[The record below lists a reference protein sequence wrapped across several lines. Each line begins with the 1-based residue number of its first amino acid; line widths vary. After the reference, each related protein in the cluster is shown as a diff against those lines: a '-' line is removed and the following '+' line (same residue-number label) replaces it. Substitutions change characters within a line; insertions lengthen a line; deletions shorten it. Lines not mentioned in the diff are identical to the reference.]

1 MQYGGKRALARPS
14 HTAYVM
20 QVLILL
26 QYMNFDYVSKMVYSK
41 DKDLVFVYKPDG
53 IWNETE
59 YVHEVHHLEQMV
71 PYAVSAL
78 ENHPMQQDDGIM
90 TIYDMAERE
99 NLKLYG
105 DDKYWNLDIKD
116 EFMGQTRSLWAGN
129 FSDKRDG
136 SIFQL
141 ARSANDDD
149 ALMQMK
155 VERELKD
162 AVSKHGEVEIPEQF
176 EDALKE
182 KIELAKKRIATA

>member
-129 FSDKRDG
+129 FNDKRDG

-149 ALMQMK
+149 ALMVSQSFF
-155 VERELKD
+155 ELY
-162 AVSKHGEVEIPEQF
+162 VCILTFVF
-176 EDALKE
+176 FFLY
-182 KIELAKKRIATA
+182 